1 MEKVLVAVD
10 GYEASLGAVKKAVEL
25 ASRYGAEVIAV
36 QVEEEIPLLPAEKET
51 ELAAR
56 MKEQHFFAKPLEL
69 AAAYG
74 QKYGLTV
81 RQIKAQGVISA
92 TILKIAN
99 DLQVDLVVIG
109 DSGRKGLGKM
119 HFGSVSESISRS
131 SAIPVLIVKKGSVD
145 LSGLDSLMSGV
156 GAGAATEATPKTAAP
171 PAALEPSALGPSA
184 LGQRFRFSFG
194 LLGVFALI
202 YFIVALLTSVQ
213 FKELAQ
219 LQTIGLPLGIWLG
232 LAVFVGGLVITR
244 IYLAKGWE

>member
-1 MEKVLVAVD
+1 LEKVLVAVD

-171 PAALEPSALGPSA
+171 PAALEPSALG
-184 LGQRFRFSFG
+184 QRFRFSFG

-202 YFIVALLTSVQ
+202 YFIVALLTSAQ